1 MTKVIEFST
10 SEFWKNLSELEKPE
24 PIKLH
29 TPDWYKKLKYNTKEI
44 TIKGCMPFLDT
55 LTYGYVLKIPQDM
68 NFKIW
73 WSDELKCFDANLQ
86 TDLAQYGDI
95 INVNALN
102 MNFRNNEIHQEFQ
115 WKGAKW
121 TTQNYSLPITKIIN
135 PWLIKTP
142 PGWSCLFTPPLN
154 NKDDRFEILP
164 GIVDTDVFDQWI
176 NFPGYFNSYKYP
188 KGLEFTLK
196 KGTPYC
202 QIIPFKRE
210 EWKMNISYEKKET
223 LIKNMFNY
231 LLNRF
236 NKYKNKYWHKKICN

>member
-1 MTKVIEFST
+1 MTKIIEFST
-10 SEFWKNLSELEKPE
+10 SEFYIGMDELEKPE

-29 TPDWYKKLKYNTKEI
+29 IPDWFKKIKHDRSDM

-55 LTYGYVLKIPQDM
+55 LSYGYVLKIPQDLT
-68 NFKIW
+68 FKI
-73 WSDELKCFDANLQ
+73 
-86 TDLAQYGDI
+86 
-95 INVNALN
+95 
-102 MNFRNNEIHQEFQ
+102 FRNEKTNQWDAHVSCDVEIFKDIVNVKCLNLNHHGGEFHQENQ

-121 TTQNYSLPITKIIN
+121 TEQNFNLPISKIIN

-154 NKDDRFEILP
+154 NKDDRFEIIP

-176 NFPGYFNSYKYP
+176 NFPGFFNSYRYP
-188 KGLEFTLK
+188 NGLSFVLE

-210 EWKMNISYEKKET
+210 NWKMEISYKKVNN
-223 LIKNMFNY
+223 LSINMFNY
-231 LLNRF
+231 VLKRF
-236 NKYKNKYWHKKICN
+236 NKYKNKYWNKKSCS